1 MLGCKKRKTLKM
13 KRRKKTGDYLDAR
26 KVICDMLSISESQ
39 MVVFF
44 YISVKYSEIYKRKVM
59 REN

>member
-1 MLGCKKRKTLKM
+1 MGWKFGGSC
-13 KRRKKTGDYLDAR
+13 
-26 KVICDMLSISESQ
+26 ICDMLSISESQ

>member
-13 KRRKKTGDYLDAR
+13 KRRKKTGD
-26 KVICDMLSISESQ
+26 MLNISGSQ